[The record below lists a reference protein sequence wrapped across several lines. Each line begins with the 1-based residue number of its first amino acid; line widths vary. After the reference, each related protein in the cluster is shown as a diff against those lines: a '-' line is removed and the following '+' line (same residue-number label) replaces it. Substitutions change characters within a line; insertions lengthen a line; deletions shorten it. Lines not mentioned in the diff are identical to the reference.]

1 MAHLASILRFIFRTS
16 KLLLY
21 FALWFFPSMWLVN
34 HYRRSQSPQAE
45 AKANRWAVHIAN
57 SLCWVFGIKIKV
69 VGEIAPAPTLI
80 TANHLSWL
88 DIITMHSS
96 CAMGFVAKA
105 EIGSWPLFGYIART
119 GGTIFHHRGSHDSA
133 AGVATLMVERLK
145 QGRRV
150 AIFPE
155 GGIAVGNN
163 QVRVFHARMFKAAVD
178 AQCSVQPVMVR
189 YMGKNGRDDDITFR
203 KGENMM
209 SNIVRILARPGSTAE
224 IHFLPP
230 IKATGQ
236 PRRLLAEAAKE
247 AVTESFSAS
256 AG

>member
-1 MAHLASILRFIFRTS
+1 MAQLASILRFIFRTS

-34 HYRRSQSPQAE
+34 YYRNSKSPTAE
-45 AKANRWAVHIAN
+45 AKADAWAVHIAN
-57 SLCWVFGIKIKV
+57 CLCWVFGIRIKV

-88 DIITMHSS
+88 DIITIHSP

-105 EIGSWPLFGYIART
+105 EINNWLLFGYIART
-119 GGTIFHHRGSHDSA
+119 GGTIFHRRGSHDSA
-133 AGVATLMVERLK
+133 TGVATLMVERLK

-155 GGIAVGNN
+155 GGIEVANN
-163 QVRVFHARMFKAAVD
+163 RVRVFHARMFKAAVD
-178 AQCSVQPVMVR
+178 AECPVQPVMVR

-203 KGENMM
+203 KGENMAA
-209 SNIVRILARPGSTAE
+209 NIARILSRPGTTAE
-224 IHFLPP
+224 IHFLPVTE
-230 IKATGQ
+230 ATGQ
-236 PRRLLAEAAKE
+236 PRRLLAEAARE
-247 AVTESFSAS
+247 LVAESFST
-256 AG
+256 

>member
-34 HYRRSQSPQAE
+34 HYRHSKSPKAE
-45 AKANRWAVHIAN
+45 AKADRWAVHIAN
-57 SLCWVFGIKIKV
+57 SLCWVFGIKIRKM
-69 VGEIAPAPTLI
+69 GDIAPAPTLI

-88 DIITMHSS
+88 DIITIHSP

-105 EIGSWPLFGYIART
+105 EIDSWLLFGYIART
-119 GGTIFHHRGSHDSA
+119 GGTIFHRRGSHDSA
-133 AGVATLMVERLK
+133 TGVATLMVERLK

-155 GGIAVGNN
+155 GGISAANN

-178 AQCSVQPVMVR
+178 AECPVQPVMVR

-209 SNIVRILARPGSTAE
+209 FNIGRILSRPGTTAE
-224 IHFLPP
+224 IHFLPVLD
-230 IKATGQ
+230 ASGQ
-236 PRRLLAEAAKE
+236 PRRLLAEAAKK
-247 AVTESFSAS
+247 AVAESFSA
-256 AG
+256 